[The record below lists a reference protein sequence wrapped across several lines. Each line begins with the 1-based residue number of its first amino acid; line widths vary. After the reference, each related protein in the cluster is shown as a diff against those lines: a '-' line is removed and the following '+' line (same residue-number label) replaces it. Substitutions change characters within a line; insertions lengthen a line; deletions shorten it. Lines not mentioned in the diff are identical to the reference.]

1 MTAAGGRLVAVTL
14 DEQAIARTHAFIE
27 AERAVAIDDLL
38 AENSFLP
45 AGRDGGAFRLVL
57 SVRDGRLVFDI
68 RDDGDRAVAVH
79 LLSMKPFARVVKD
92 YFLVCE
98 SYFAAVRS
106 AGPERIEAVDMGRRG
121 MHDEGAALLR
131 ERLAG
136 KIALDHKTA
145 RRLFT
150 LLCALRWKG

>member
-1 MTAAGGRLVAVTL
+1 MGGRLVAITL

-27 AERAVAIDDLL
+27 AERAVAIDDIL
-38 AENSFLP
+38 AENSFQP
-45 AGRDGGAFRLVL
+45 GGRADGDFRLVL

-68 RDDGDRAVAVH
+68 RDAGDTAIAMH
-79 LLSMKPFARVVKD
+79 MLSMRPFARVVKD
-92 YFLVCE
+92 YFLICE

-121 MHDEGAALLR
+121 MHDEGATLLR

-136 KIALDHKTA
+136 KINLDHKTA

>member
-1 MTAAGGRLVAVTL
+1 MTGARGHLVTIEL
-14 DEQAIARTHAFIE
+14 DEHSIARAHAFIE
-27 AERAVAIDDLL
+27 AERAVAIDDIL

-45 AGRDGGAFRLVL
+45 AGRRDGRFRLVL
-57 SVRDGRLVFDI
+57 SVRDDRLVFDI
-68 RDDGDRAVAVH
+68 RDEAGHAVAAH
-79 LLSMKPFARVVKD
+79 MLSMKPFARVVKD
-92 YFLVCE
+92 YFLICE

-106 AGPERIEAVDMGRRG
+106 AGGARIEAVDMGRRG
-121 MHDEGAALLR
+121 IHDEGAALLR

-136 KIALDHKTA
+136 KIDLDHKTA

>member
-14 DEQAIARTHAFIE
+14 DEHAIARTHAFIE
-27 AERAVAIDDLL
+27 AERAVAIDDLI

-45 AGRDGGAFRLVL
+45 AGRAAGRFRLVL
-57 SVRDGRLVFDI
+57 SVRDDRLVFDV
-68 RDDGDRAVAVH
+68 RDDGDHGVAQH

-92 YFLVCE
+92 YFMVCE

-121 MHDEGAALLR
+121 IHDEGAELLR

-136 KIALDHKTA
+136 KIDFDHKTA